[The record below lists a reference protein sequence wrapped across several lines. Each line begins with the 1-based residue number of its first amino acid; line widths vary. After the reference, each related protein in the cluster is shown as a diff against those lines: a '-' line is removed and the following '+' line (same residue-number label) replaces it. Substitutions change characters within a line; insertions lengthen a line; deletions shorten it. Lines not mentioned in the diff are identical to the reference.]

1 MANKPNG
8 IVVYHGPSMLNPSVQ
23 IVSIITFKT
32 TNSKTGEMHQQ
43 WILVDDGLNPVE
55 AVMQRMDGAIC
66 GGCTHRMRW
75 NAELQRWVRS
85 CYVQEGQ
92 APLNIYRTFK
102 RGGYPVWDGVS
113 PIPQIVDPIRFGAYG
128 DPAGVPEEVQRKLVA
143 MSPPGYTGYT
153 HQWKSKKFR
162 WALDVFQASID
173 EIEELEHPALAN
185 AGTYRVMPVGGS
197 LLPGEI
203 YCPSDKEKGV
213 TCSNCGMCNG
223 SGRRIAIEAHGSG
236 KNYVQIKKGA

>member
-1 MANKPNG
+1 MAKPNG
-8 IVVYHGPSMLNPSVQ
+8 IVVYNGPSMLNPSVQ

-32 TNSKTGEMHQQ
+32 TNAKTGAMHQQ
-43 WILVDDGLNPVE
+43 WILADDGLNPVE
-55 AVMQRMDGAIC
+55 AVAQRMDGAIC
-66 GGCTHRMRW
+66 GGCPHKRQPDGT
-75 NAELQRWVRS
+75 RS
-85 CYVQEGQ
+85 CYVNTGQ
-92 APLNIYRTFK
+92 APQAVYRTFK
-102 RGGYPVWDGVS
+102 KGGYPVWDGVS

-128 DPAGVPEEVQRKLVA
+128 DPAGLPEEVQRKLVA

-173 EIEELEHPALAN
+173 NIEELEHPALAN
-185 AGTYRVMPVGGS
+185 AGTFRVMPVGGS

-203 YCPSDKEKGV
+203 YCPADKEKDV

-223 SGRRIAIEAHGSG
+223 SGNRIAIEAHGSG
-236 KNYVQIKKGA
+236 KNYVQLKRRATG